1 MYRIIYA
8 SRVARPLAAMEVTL
22 LCEVA
27 THRNLAD
34 GITGLFLFDGLR
46 FLQALEGER
55 PAVEATMA
63 RIARDDRHHEIDYV
77 QRIAVAA
84 REFPRWSMQMPS
96 DRTGTTFLET
106 IKADVA
112 QVRDPYL
119 RAQFI
124 GFAKL
129 ASLWR
134 KRGGAQ

>member
-1 MYRIIYA
+1 MFRIIYA
-8 SRVARPLAAMEVTL
+8 SRASRPLPAAEVAL

-27 THRNLAD
+27 TDRNLAD

-46 FLQALEGER
+46 FLQAIEGER

-77 QRIAVAA
+77 QRVDVAA
-84 REFPRWSMQMPS
+84 REFARWSMQVPS
-96 DRTGTTFLET
+96 DRTGATFLET
-106 IKADVA
+106 IKEDVA

-134 KRGGAQ
+134 RRVTG